1 MLSNENL
8 KSQVSNLIDSKKEI
22 PIDLSKNVLIN
33 PETGYKEFKTS
44 KSVKRVLQSMN
55 LSVKDEIAVTG
66 LKTKIQG
73 SKPGP
78 NIAILGELDGL
89 PVPGHPFEDKKTHAA
104 HACGH
109 HIQLGNMLASLIGLN
124 NKEILDNLSGSVTFI
139 AVPAEEYVEIE
150 WRSTERDNGR
160 FEFLGGKQEFVKLGE
175 FDDVDISMMTHARG
189 NFSGFGYGGTGNGLI
204 AKFIEFRGKSSH
216 AGGDPH
222 LGINA
227 LNAANLALMGIHSN
241 RETFV
246 DSDHI
251 RVHPIITKG
260 GFVVNQVPEIVTM
273 ETFVRGSSIEAI
285 KNANLKVDNALRAGA
300 MAVGAEVKITT
311 LPGYF
316 PLSHDQNL
324 TNIYKDNLEFSNN
337 QNIELGHGGGS
348 TDMGDLAHLMPVIHP
363 YVGGA
368 TEASAHTSGFL
379 IEDYNL
385 SVIEA
390 GKMMAYTVIDLL
402 SENANL
408 AKKIITDHNPHYTK
422 SKYLKVMRD
431 LSNIEVSNYNLD
443 L

>member
-1 MLSNENL
+1 MLSREDL
-8 KSQVSNLIDSKKEI
+8 KLFVTNFIDSNKDL
-22 PIDLSKNVLIN
+22 PIKLSKEVLSN

-44 KSVKRVLQSMN
+44 KSVKQAFQTMN
-55 LSVKDEIAVTG
+55 LSIKDKIAVTG
-66 LKTKIQG
+66 LSTKIDG
-73 SKPGP
+73 ANPGP
-78 NIAILGELDGL
+78 NVAVIGELDGL
-89 PVPGHPFEDKKTHAA
+89 PVPGHPYEDKKTNAA

-124 NKEILDNLSGSVTFI
+124 NKEVLDNLSGSITFI

-150 WRSTERDNGR
+150 WRSSERDKGK
-160 FEFLGGKQEFVKLGE
+160 FEFLGGKQEFVKLGQ
-175 FDDVDISMMTHARG
+175 FDDIDISMMTHAKG

-204 AKFIEFRGKSSH
+204 AKFIEFHGKSSH

-227 LNAANLALMGIHSN
+227 LNASNLALMGIHAN

-246 DSDHI
+246 DDDHV

-273 ETFVRGSSIEAI
+273 ETFVRGASIDSI
-285 KNANLKVDNALRAGA
+285 INANLKVDNALRAGA

-316 PLSHDQNL
+316 PLSHDKNL
-324 TNIYKDNLEFSNN
+324 TNIYKKNLEASKH
-337 QNIELGHGGGS
+337 QNIDLGHSGGS
-348 TDMGDLAHLMPVIHP
+348 TDMGDLAFDAVIHP

-368 TEASAHTSGFL
+368 TEASAHTSGF
-379 IEDYNL
+379 IIKDYNL

-390 GKMMAYTVIDLL
+390 GKMMAHTVIDLL
-402 SENANL
+402 STEQIC
-408 AKKIITDHNPHYTK
+408 KK
-422 SKYLKVMRD
+422 
-431 LSNIEVSNYNLD
+431 NYF
-443 L
+443 